1 MAVRKHADAKL
12 DALRETGTVNPRPEL
27 VRDEPFLQVEFFDA
41 RDLLQVKYEM
51 IRRVRVDG
59 TSVTEAADAFGMSR
73 PSFYAAQAAYTHG
86 GLAALLPRKR
96 GPRGGHKLIPEI
108 VHFLDELR
116 ATDTTLA
123 ASKLVPMV
131 KERFGVE
138 VHPRTIE
145 RALRRLEKK
154 RR

>member
-1 MAVRKHADAKL
+1 MVDRRRFEAKL
-12 DALRETGTVNPRPEL
+12 DALHRSGTVNPRPER
-27 VRDEPFLQVEFFDA
+27 VSDEVFLQVEFFDA

-59 TSVTEAADAFGMSR
+59 TSVTDAAERFGMSR
-73 PSFYAAQAAYTHG
+73 PSFYAAEAALTHG

-108 VHFLDELR
+108 VGFLEELR
-116 ATDTTLA
+116 AADTSLT

-131 KERFGVE
+131 EQRFAVE

-145 RALRRLEKK
+145 RALGRLEKK